1 MNRLLT
7 SLTLLV
13 LLAAPA
19 HAAPPPASPADL
31 HLGGPAFR
39 ALAADSY
46 ARAGLKGTFEDW
58 LTTAYARQ
66 GVKLEGQATLGA
78 ALDARRAHMKGLRGA
93 AHDQLALDTA
103 AWAHRFVKASIPRFS
118 LERGYEFAATVQSG
132 ERQCLLQSTII
143 AALLQRAGLDAGL
156 VMVWKSQT
164 GQESNLGH
172 VTSVLRLPGGDVQV
186 DASEPTPFARHQG
199 LLARVD
205 GAWRFVIPAFQGDRM
220 TAYARA
226 DGGGRVSSAGLGF
239 LSLAYLRS
247 QYDYYRAERT
257 VGGVLGTGTGRSTP
271 QGLKTSETL
280 LRRALSEEPRNA
292 LAASVLGTTLRKE
305 GQNEAART
313 QYRAAATLYAAQ
325 GHTPAGMQANLKWAD
340 TTGRFPDLP
349 APILALLTRSAH

>member
-1 MNRLLT
+1 MNRPLT
-7 SLTLLV
+7 SLTLLA

-19 HAAPPPASPADL
+19 HAAPPPTVPADL

-58 LTTAYARQ
+58 LNAAYARQ
-66 GVKLEGQATLGA
+66 SVKLEGQATLVA
-78 ALDARRAHMKGLRGA
+78 ALDARRAHLKGLRGA

-118 LERGYEFAATVQSG
+118 LERGYEFAATLQYS

-186 DASEPTPFARHQG
+186 DASEQIG
-199 LLARVD
+199 
-205 GAWRFVIPAFQGDRM
+205 
-220 TAYARA
+220 RA
-226 DGGGRVSSAGLGF
+226 HV
-239 LSLAYLRS
+239 
-247 QYDYYRAERT
+247 
-257 VGGVLGTGTGRSTP
+257 
-271 QGLKTSETL
+271 
-280 LRRALSEEPRNA
+280 
-292 LAASVLGTTLRKE
+292 
-305 GQNEAART
+305 
-313 QYRAAATLYAAQ
+313 
-325 GHTPAGMQANLKWAD
+325 
-340 TTGRFPDLP
+340 
-349 APILALLTRSAH
+349 